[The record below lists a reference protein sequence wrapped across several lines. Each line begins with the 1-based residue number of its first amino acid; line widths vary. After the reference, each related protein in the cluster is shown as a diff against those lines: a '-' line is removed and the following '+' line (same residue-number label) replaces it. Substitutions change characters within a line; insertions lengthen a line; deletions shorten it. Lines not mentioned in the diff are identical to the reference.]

1 MREYT
6 LIYVYAVW
14 ELVLYYVSINYWPHN
29 NNLDESYGDV
39 NGYSVALINLITSF
53 NVETIINSIWLLIN
67 KTEPYNYALPV
78 TLTG

>member
-29 NNLDESYGDV
+29 NSLDESYGDV